1 MGIKEGGITELRA
14 EIKKNMQ
21 METERWAANRLKLD
35 VLDKLVAANP
45 IEVPQALIEGEID
58 RLHQMTRQQ
67 VATQTRKPEE
77 AKKLELPR
85 EPYQK
90 EAKKRVILGLLL
102 AEVVKK
108 HNIQVDADKLRARVE
123 EIAKGYEKP
132 EEVISW
138 YYNNKR
144 MLSEMESVVLE
155 DQAVAQLMSEL
166 DIQDK
171 DVSYQEAVKESQQRE
186 ENE

>member
-1 MGIKEGGITELRA
+1 M
-14 EIKKNMQ
+14 
-21 METERWAANRLKLD
+21 
-35 VLDKLVAANP
+35 
-45 IEVPQALIEGEID
+45 
-58 RLHQMTRQQ
+58 
-67 VATQTRKPEE
+67 
-77 AKKLELPR
+77 AKKKFRFDTDRIAIMFLTIVFAVVFRLLTHTWLRLDDFSVSAVVSP
-85 EPYQK
+85 
-90 EAKKRVILGLLL
+90 ILGLLL